1 VINSRFKGCE
11 AISWN
16 QVIDGVHIW
25 RAALD
30 EAGWPGAERL
40 PAAERER
47 ATSFLR
53 EEPGRRWVAA
63 RWALRR
69 VLEGYLGEPAAA
81 IELELGDDGKPRLR
95 NRDGIE
101 FNLSHSNGLALIAVT
116 EGREVGIDVELIEP
130 ERDLVALAERA
141 LRQED
146 AAAVRAAS
154 EAECPAAFYAAWTRH
169 EARLKCLGTGLG
181 ATVNGQFSTSEGE
194 NRPLAGDAVVENVDV
209 APGYAAAVA
218 VAGAK
223 VGPIDCRSLRAG

>member
-1 VINSRFKGCE
+1 M
-11 AISWN
+11 
-16 QVIDGVHIW
+16 IDGVHIW

-30 EAGWPGAERL
+30 EAGWPEAERL
-40 PAAERER
+40 PAPERER
-47 ATSFLR
+47 AASFLR

-63 RWALRR
+63 HWALRR
-69 VLEGYLGEPAAA
+69 VLENYLDEPAAS
-81 IELELGDDGKPRLR
+81 IELELGDDGKPHLR

-101 FNLSHSNGLALIAVT
+101 FNLSHSSGLALVAVAA
-116 EGREVGIDVELIEP
+116 GREVGVDVELIEP
-130 ERDLVALAERA
+130 GRDLIALAERA
-141 LRQED
+141 LEPED

-154 EAECPAAFYAAWTRH
+154 ESQRPAVFYAAWTRH

-181 ATVNGQFSTSEGE
+181 ANLQSTTSEGG
-194 NRPLAGDAVVENVDV
+194 NRRLAEGAAVENVDV

>member
-1 VINSRFKGCE
+1 M
-11 AISWN
+11 
-16 QVIDGVHIW
+16 IDGVHIW

-30 EAGWPGAERL
+30 EAGWPEAERL
-40 PAAERER
+40 PAPERER
-47 ATSFLR
+47 AASFLR

-69 VLEGYLGEPAAA
+69 VLEGYLGEPAAE

-101 FNLSHSNGLALIAVT
+101 FNLSHSNGLALVAVA
-116 EGREVGIDVELIEP
+116 EGREVGVDVELIEP
-130 ERDLVALAERA
+130 GRDLVALAERA
-141 LRQED
+141 LGPDD

-154 EAECPAAFYAAWTRH
+154 DAERPTVFYAAWTRH

-181 ATVNGQFSTSEGE
+181 ATTNLRSSTSEVSDRRLVEG
-194 NRPLAGDAVVENVDV
+194 AVVENVDI